1 MIKSSRKPRTNRS
14 VISHNVKG
22 ERHVVV
28 YHSRIKWRDK
38 HVTNQLNSDESEDEE
53 ILLLSDVVK
62 SIDELNLPPYFSG
75 RSLVSLD
82 AL

>member
-1 MIKSSRKPRTNRS
+1 MT
-14 VISHNVKG
+14 
-22 ERHVVV
+22 
-28 YHSRIKWRDK
+28 D
-38 HVTNQLNSDESEDEE
+38 QFNSDESEHED

-62 SIDELNLPPYFSG
+62 SIDEFNLPPYFSW

>member
-1 MIKSSRKPRTNRS
+1 M
-14 VISHNVKG
+14 
-22 ERHVVV
+22 
-28 YHSRIKWRDK
+28 
-38 HVTNQLNSDESEDEE
+38 TNQFNSDESEEEE

-62 SIDELNLPPYFSG
+62 WIDELNLPPYFSG